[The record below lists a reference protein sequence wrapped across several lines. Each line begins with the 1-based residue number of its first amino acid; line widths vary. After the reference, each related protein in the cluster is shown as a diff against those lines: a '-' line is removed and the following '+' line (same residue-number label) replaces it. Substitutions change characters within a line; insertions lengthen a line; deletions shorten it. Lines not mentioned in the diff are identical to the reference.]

1 VPAAASSVLIVEDD
15 RRSAGLLRVY
25 LEDAGYAVAIA
36 RDGIEALDLVRR
48 LAPAAVILDVLLP
61 RLNGWEVL
69 AQLKSDPATSAM
81 PVVIVSMI
89 DERGA
94 GFALGAADYLV
105 KPVDRASLLDALAR
119 CVAPR
124 RDRRTLVAI
133 DDDPVDLDLLEAVLT
148 PEGWEVLRAGGGEE
162 GLRMV
167 RRERPAVVVL
177 DLLMPDVDG
186 FDVVERLRADPL
198 VADVPIV
205 VLTSKDMTRADHDR
219 LAGQI
224 SYIAQKGSLPRAEL
238 VDLVDRLVGGEDE
251 P

>member
-1 VPAAASSVLIVEDD
+1 
-15 RRSAGLLRVY
+15 
-25 LEDAGYAVAIA
+25 
-36 RDGIEALDLVRR
+36 
-48 LAPAAVILDVLLP
+48 
-61 RLNGWEVL
+61 
-69 AQLKSDPATSAM
+69 
-81 PVVIVSMI
+81 
-89 DERGA
+89 
-94 GFALGAADYLV
+94 
-105 KPVDRASLLDALAR
+105 
-119 CVAPR
+119 
-124 RDRRTLVAI
+124 
-133 DDDPVDLDLLEAVLT
+133 VLT